1 MTVGSLLLYKS
12 DGFPG
17 PFQMPHVSQTYLS
30 EEMKK
35 FVCVCVCVVLRKKN
49 REKVVINTLWNSVL
63 WN

>member
-35 FVCVCVCVVLRKKN
+35 FVCVCVCGA
-49 REKVVINTLWNSVL
+49 EKEK
-63 WN
+63 